1 MSDYI
6 DRAALGIGSCNRD
19 VFENKS
25 YADGWNAAVKILKE
39 APAVDVIEVRHGYWI
54 PISDG
59 EGAECSECGEYYDT
73 RQTGGMTAFRQF
85 QKFYAYCSCCGA
97 KWMVT
102 AVADIFICPD
112 KNCVWLIKT
121 GGERPLCPF
130 RGCLKHKPKK
140 TTGKKKE
147 TVK

>member
-1 MSDYI
+1 MDTGFRFQTA
-6 DRAALGIGSCNRD
+6 RAPS
-19 VFENKS
+19 
-25 YADGWNAAVKILKE
+25 AASVGNITTRVRLMAGRHFDSFKNFMRI
-39 APAVDVIEVRHGYWI
+39 APAV
-54 PISDG
+54 
-59 EGAECSECGEYYDT
+59 A
-73 RQTGGMTAFRQF
+73 Q
-85 QKFYAYCSCCGA
+85 
-97 KWMVT
+97 KWMGA

-147 TVK
+147 AVK